1 MVSYNSF
8 LTKMSLPTLSQRT
21 KGKIKEDNENKLMAN
36 LHDPVL
42 QMKII
47 VQNGNL
53 ARQEALL

>member
-1 MVSYNSF
+1 
-8 LTKMSLPTLSQRT
+8 MSLPTLSQRT

-36 LHDPVL
+36 LHDHVL

>member
-1 MVSYNSF
+1 
-8 LTKMSLPTLSQRT
+8 MSLPTLSQRT
-21 KGKIKEDNENKLMAN
+21 KEEIKEDNENKLMAN
-36 LHDPVL
+36 LHDHVL